1 MCYKI
6 HFKIH
11 FNITLLSTLRSFKWS
26 LSFRISHQNPAYI
39 SLPSHDYHM
48 DHLTIIT
55 NDTLGDMVMATFM
68 LEYILHDDMGSE
80 DTYTKQRQKS
90 REITYTIV
98 LL

>member
-1 MCYKI
+1 
-6 HFKIH
+6 
-11 FNITLLSTLRSFKWS
+11 
-26 LSFRISHQNPAYI
+26 
-39 SLPSHDYHM
+39 M